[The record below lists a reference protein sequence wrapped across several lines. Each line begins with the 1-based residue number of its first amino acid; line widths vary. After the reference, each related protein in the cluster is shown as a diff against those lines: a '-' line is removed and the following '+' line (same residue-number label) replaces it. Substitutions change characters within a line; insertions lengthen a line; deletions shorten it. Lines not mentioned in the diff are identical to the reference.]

1 MQPDVVDLQQF
12 YEGHLGNMVR
22 HMIRRRIR
30 ASWPSTR
37 GLHVLGLGYATPYL
51 RQFRGEAERIAAFML
66 AEQGVHRWPTD
77 ADSRVALVDDTELP
91 LEDGSNSSISAELR
105 ELTPLVWEI
114 VPAGDPVFSRYKTM
128 EHRADLWLPV
138 SASGAAQAIYEA
150 ATGLL
155 TATDMSRIA
164 DRRTRLE
171 DRKRE
176 QEAAAEDAAM
186 QKSVVCR

>member
-1 MQPDVVDLQQF
+1 
-12 YEGHLGNMVR
+12 
-22 HMIRRRIR
+22 MI
-30 ASWPSTR
+30 
-37 GLHVLGLGYATPYL
+37 
-51 RQFRGEAERIAAFML
+51 
-66 AEQGVHRWPTD
+66 
-77 ADSRVALVDDTELP
+77 P
-91 LEDGSNSSISAELR
+91 LEGA
-105 ELTPLVWEI
+105 
-114 VPAGDPVFSRYKTM
+114 DPVFSRYKTM